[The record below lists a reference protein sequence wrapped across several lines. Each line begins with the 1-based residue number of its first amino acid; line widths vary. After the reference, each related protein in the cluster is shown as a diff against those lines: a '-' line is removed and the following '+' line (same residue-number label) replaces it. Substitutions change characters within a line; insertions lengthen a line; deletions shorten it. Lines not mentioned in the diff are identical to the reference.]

1 MPSIK
6 GVVAYVGKTY
16 TQRQKEM
23 AELHSQ
29 LDLWIEDRAR
39 RAWVSEKL
47 LIIRNLSED
56 LGSMRRLLGDLR
68 SDELVGM
75 AQEPLRFPKG
85 LP

>member
-1 MPSIK
+1 MPSVP
-6 GVVAYVGKTY
+6 GVVAYVAKTY
-16 TQRQKEM
+16 KQRAKEM
-23 AELHSQ
+23 RELHDN

-68 SDELVGM
+68 HDELVGL
-75 AQEPLRFPKG
+75 AGEPLRFPKG